1 MEKMK
6 LDRALRDAAKLTQDG
21 LAEKLGVDRSTVAK
35 WETGDALPRAGMLP
49 KIASI
54 LGCSIDALLC
64 PSGEETAQKP
74 A

>member
-6 LDRALRDAAKLTQDG
+6 LDRGLREAAKLTQDA
-21 LAEKLGVDRSTVAK
+21 LAEKLKIDRSTVAK

-49 KIASI
+49 QIASI
-54 LGCSIDALLC
+54 LKCSIDDLFC
-64 PSGEETAQKP
+64 PVCEETAQKP

>member
-1 MEKMK
+1 MEKVK
-6 LDRALRDAAKLTQDG
+6 LDRSLRDAAKLTQDG

-35 WETGDALPRAGMLP
+35 WETGDALPRAAMLP
-49 KIASI
+49 RIASV

-64 PSGEETAQKP
+64 PNSEETARAQ

>member
-6 LDRALRDAAKLTQDG
+6 LDRGLREAAKLTQDA
-21 LAEKLGVDRSTVAK
+21 LAEKLQIDRSTVAK
-35 WETGDALPRAGMLP
+35 WETGDALPRAAMLP

-64 PSGEETAQKP
+64 PAGEETAQTS

>member
-1 MEKMK
+1 MK
-6 LDRALRDAAKLTQDG
+6 KVRLDRGLRDAAKLTQEG

-35 WETGDALPRAGMLP
+35 WETGDALPRTATLP
-49 KIASI
+49 KIASV

-64 PSGEETAQKP
+64 PMGEETAQTP

>member
-1 MEKMK
+1 MEKVR
-6 LDRALRDAAKLTQDG
+6 LDRRLRNAAKLTQDG

-35 WETGDALPRAGMLP
+35 WETGDALPRAAMLL

-54 LGCSIDALLC
+54 LGCSMDVLLC
-64 PSGEETAQKP
+64 PNSEETAQTT

>member
-54 LGCSIDALLC
+54 FGCSIDDLFC
-64 PSGEETAQKP
+64 PASEETAQ
-74 A
+74 AQA